1 MRCRTRDTRALGRRC
16 SPSRITV
23 SAATAG
29 SALSVLCLRL
39 VPRLSLTTHCTVS
52 RRFVY
57 VAQATKGTM
66 RSKSR
71 PKSKNFFFLLSYAEK
86 KSKNCAF
93 DSLCYI
99 WGGCEKN
106 ILCDQPAL
114 KLAPYP
120 QPTTFPQ
127 DSPDCKCAFQS
138 TPEKFFFTSFKY
150 LHDLGT
156 DTSSLGLRRCKTSP

>member
-1 MRCRTRDTRALGRRC
+1 MLGRSQRLTGAILSSKVGCSPSVVVAGLSQERHTCRGSFGGSVVGWTVVSMNTRTNKISESRRRARMRCRTRDTRALGRRC

-52 RRFVY
+52 RRLCS
-57 VAQATKGTM
+57 TGNKGTN
-66 RSKSR
+66 RSTANQ
-71 PKSKNFFFLLSYAEK
+71 SKNFFFLLSYAEK

-99 WGGCEKN
+99 WGG
-106 ILCDQPAL
+106 
-114 KLAPYP
+114 
-120 QPTTFPQ
+120 
-127 DSPDCKCAFQS
+127 
-138 TPEKFFFTSFKY
+138 
-150 LHDLGT
+150 
-156 DTSSLGLRRCKTSP
+156 